1 MAKKTPVP
9 HLTPEQLADLGQVV
23 QNAIANFG
31 GQADDLEAALGM
43 YAMGHYVG
51 WKVLV
56 LWHSKRTIRKYEDI
70 LGIKVRE
77 AFPPEGPLSAKSK
90 AYQIAQSVS
99 NFWKAVSGED
109 KSIEREDRKLIEG

>member
-1 MAKKTPVP
+1 MAKKHPIP
-9 HLTPEQLADLGQVV
+9 HLTPEQLADLGNVV
-23 QNAIANFG
+23 QKATANFG

-43 YAMGHYVG
+43 YALGHYVG

-77 AFPPEGPLSAKSK
+77 AFKPEGPLSSKSK
-90 AYQIAQSVS
+90 AYQISQSVS

-109 KSIEREDRKLIEG
+109 KSIDRDERKLMQN